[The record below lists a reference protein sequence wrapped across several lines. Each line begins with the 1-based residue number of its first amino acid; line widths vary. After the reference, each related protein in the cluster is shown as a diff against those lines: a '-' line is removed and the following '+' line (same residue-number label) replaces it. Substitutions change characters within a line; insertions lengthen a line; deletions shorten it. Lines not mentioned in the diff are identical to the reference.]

1 MSFIVVG
8 RTTRRPAGGADP
20 AADQATRAAEVAQ
33 QVAVEVA
40 RQWARTEAEGR
51 AFGEAAARSAV
62 NAQTVAATHDAVA
75 ALREACSQLV
85 APLAQKERDL
95 ADLVT
100 DLSFELARHIV
111 GVEVA
116 ANPDS
121 LKALVSELLREAS
134 SQFGARQSI
143 IVRLHPADQT
153 LLSGVMQL
161 DAGHLLADAAISR
174 GGAIVEIFSPE
185 GSPLDKVEWDATIE
199 SRIATLQ
206 AALALDGP
214 ASGAPP

>member
-8 RTTRRPAGGADP
+8 RTTRSVAGGADP
-20 AADQATRAAEVAQ
+20 AADEATRAAEIAQ

-62 NAQTVAATHDAVA
+62 HAQTVAATHDAVA
-75 ALREACSQLV
+75 ALREACGQLV

-121 LKALVSELLREAS
+121 LKVLVTELLREAS
-134 SQFGARQSI
+134 SQLGARQSI
-143 IVRLHPADQT
+143 IVRLHPADQA
-153 LLSGVMQL
+153 LLSGIVHH
-161 DAGHLLADAAISR
+161 DAAHLLADAAISR
-174 GGAIVEIFSPE
+174 GGAIVEIVSPE
-185 GSPLDKVEWDATIE
+185 SSPLDKIEWDATIE

-214 ASGAPP
+214 PAGAPP